1 LWLPPGSER
10 QFQTC
15 RCRKGRRLRKAIA
28 ASCPLG
34 GGSSS
39 GRVFYPRDR
48 SGGRVCQ
55 HCPRPRALLRPTLT
69 EGEKERVVRHE
80 PARDGP
86 QAVADLYSSLE
97 RYYGFRIISGNLRGW
112 DWFGHSG
119 GLQGYVSQT
128 RVLPEQELA
137 LSVLTNANDGFAH
150 FWLEGAIHILRAFAQ
165 NGGPLRNV
173 SGWTGGGPFTAPSTS
188 SPWERSAGREPR
200 LLQSSHGCERA

>member
-1 LWLPPGSER
+1 V
-10 QFQTC
+10 
-15 RCRKGRRLRKAIA
+15 A
-28 ASCPLG
+28 
-34 GGSSS
+34 
-39 GRVFYPRDR
+39 
-48 SGGRVCQ
+48 
-55 HCPRPRALLRPTLT
+55 
-69 EGEKERVVRHE
+69 
-80 PARDGP
+80 GP
-86 QAVADLYSSLE
+86 YSSLE
-97 RYYGFRIISGNLRGW
+97 RYYGFGIISGNLRGW